1 MPRGLPRMVAGGY
14 HFAVSAAGFAS
25 HRQRFGMIEMVS
37 SGVGTGAQ
45 LRLRPPRALT
55 ARQFLA
61 LFASLAAAMWLVAGL
76 GWWGGNVFAP
86 AFALLD
92 SVLVAAAL
100 RWSWRLGERREII
113 SVGPEAVEVWRSAQP
128 APAFHAHPVWVRM
141 EIGGDGESIVLS
153 SSGLRCEVGAFLG
166 PGERRQL
173 ATRLRALLEASR
185 SPPTT

>member
-1 MPRGLPRMVAGGY
+1 MVGGGY
-14 HFAVSAAGFAS
+14 HFSVSAAGFAS
-25 HRQRFGMIEMVS
+25 HRLRFGMIEMVS
-37 SGVGTGAQ
+37 SGVGSGAQ

-61 LFASLAAAMWLVAGL
+61 LFASLAAAMWLVAGF

-92 SVLVAAAL
+92 SALVAVAL
-100 RWSWRLGERREII
+100 RWAWRLGERREII

-128 APAFHAHPVWVRM
+128 APTFRAHPVWVRM
-141 EIGGDGESIVLS
+141 DVEGDDASIVLS
-153 SSGLRCEVGAFLG
+153 SSGVRCEVGAFLG

-173 ATRLRALLEASR
+173 AQRLKALLEASR
-185 SPPTT
+185 TPPTS

>member
-1 MPRGLPRMVAGGY
+1 MVGGGY

-25 HRQRFGMIEMVS
+25 HRVWSEMIETVS
-37 SGVGTGAQ
+37 SGVGAGAQ

-86 AFALLD
+86 AFALFD

-100 RWSWRLGERREII
+100 RWLWRLGERREVI
-113 SVGPEAVEVWRSAQP
+113 SIGPEAVEVWRSAEP
-128 APAFHAHPVWVRM
+128 APVFRAHPVWVRM
-141 EIGGDGESIVLS
+141 EVQGEGESIVLS
-153 SSGLRCEVGAFLG
+153 SSGHRCEVGAFLG

-173 ATRLRALLEASR
+173 AQRLRALLEAGKA
-185 SPPTT
+185 PTTT